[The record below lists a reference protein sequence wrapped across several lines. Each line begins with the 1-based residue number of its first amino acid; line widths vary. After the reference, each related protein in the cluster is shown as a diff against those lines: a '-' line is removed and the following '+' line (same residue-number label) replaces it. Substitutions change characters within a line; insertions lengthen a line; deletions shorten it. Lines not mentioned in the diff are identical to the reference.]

1 MDKKD
6 ISRGDLANRLSM
18 SYSQLSSYIG
28 KNPSKGIGDEVAARL
43 EDAFELNRGDLDVNH
58 ELIEKFSI
66 GNTPKWNKNIPLN
79 MELITVPLYSQE
91 RISCVSD
98 YLNSDYEKNLEV
110 AILEK
115 RKVLKLGINPQDVR
129 AFKNNGDSMLPII
142 PHEAEIFFDSSKTS
156 IIRDGAIYLV
166 CLGGLFLLKRVFKTP
181 NNGFLLVSENPN
193 KTLFKDIEINNNSL
207 EFSVLGTV
215 FHVDFSI
222 PF

>member
-6 ISRGDLANRLSM
+6 ISRGDLASRLNM

-28 KNPSKGIGDEVAARL
+28 KNPSKGIGDEVAGRI
-43 EDAFELNRGDLDVNH
+43 EEAFELNRGDLDVNH
-58 ELIEKFSI
+58 ELIEMLNMA
-66 GNTPKWNKNIPLN
+66 NTSTWNKNIPPN
-79 MELITVPLYSQE
+79 VELITVPLYSQE
-91 RISCVSD
+91 GISCVSD
-98 YLNSDYEKNLEV
+98 YLNSDYEKNLEKV
-110 AILEK
+110 ILEK
-115 RKVLKLGINPQDVR
+115 RKVLKLGINPIDVK

-156 IIRDGAIYLV
+156 IVRDGAIYLV
-166 CLGGLFLLKRVFKTP
+166 CLGGLFLVKRVFKIP

-193 KTLFKDIEINNNSL
+193 KTLFKDIEINNNSI

-215 FHVDFSI
+215 FHVDCSI